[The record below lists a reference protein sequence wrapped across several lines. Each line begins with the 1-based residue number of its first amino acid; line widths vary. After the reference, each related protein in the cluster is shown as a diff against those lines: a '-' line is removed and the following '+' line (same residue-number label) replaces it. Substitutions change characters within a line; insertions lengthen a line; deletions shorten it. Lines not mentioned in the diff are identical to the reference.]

1 MSSCYSDSDCN
12 SSKPYCKYDSELTQ
26 NHCINIDTMATSC
39 VKESDIDSVRN
50 SMEYSS
56 NASSLQDCINF
67 ARSQSCNGGKCDYMV
82 YKDAEETPIDLTSI
96 EAKISCNSLSNNMTD
111 AINNAFTEILRGLCQ
126 NSSSSDKCTINTS
139 NNEFS
144 GLLVSLTNVLKA
156 INGGSCPEYDITYSY
171 KCQNSNKTATKTLK
185 FTDNTINDVTLNL
198 SCPIDNDTSSGAVCL
213 VGSSNPGT
221 TSTTS
226 SDCSY
231 SVYNVPNY
239 YSKNE
244 IKDILANQYQNELQS
259 IEEEMNDAKQ
269 KERRLKAE
277 RLMLEQ
283 QYNGNTDFT
292 MEDAYNM
299 LDQQEADREAAIA
312 EQNQQLYNSFS
323 TKIQQNLDLQQ
334 NDNSKLKNLENEK
347 LVHNDG
353 DLNDL
358 DQKINT
364 ITNKIYKSQKT
375 EELNV
380 KITGFL
386 SLFLGI
392 IFAIAIV
399 VFIFIVIKKT
409 GGKNVSNTINNIANM
424 MNNNNLNY

>member
-1 MSSCYSDSDCN
+1 MSSCNSDSDCN
-12 SSKPYCKYDSELTQ
+12 SNKPYCKYDSELKQ

-39 VKESDIDSVRN
+39 VKKSDIDSIRN

-67 ARSQSCNGGKCDYMV
+67 ARSQTCNGGKCEYMV

-96 EAKISCNSLSNNMTD
+96 EAKLKCGNTTFD
-111 AINNAFTEILRGLCQ
+111 VTEIIKSICLGLAPGDSNTCNI
-126 NSSSSDKCTINTS
+126 NSSNSTIGSSLLAFIPLLASGGC
-139 NNEFS
+139 NEYE
-144 GLLVSLTNVLKA
+144 L
-156 INGGSCPEYDITYSY
+156 EYSY
-171 KCQNSNKTATKTLK
+171 KCQNIDKTATKTIK
-185 FTDNTINDVTLNL
+185 FNAGNVNDVTLNL
-198 SCPIDNDTSSGAVCL
+198 TCPIDDDNTSSGAVCL
-213 VGSSNPGT
+213 VGSSNPGN
-221 TSTTS
+221 TSTSS

-231 SVYNVPNY
+231 PVYNVPNY
-239 YSKNE
+239 YSNNE
-244 IKDILANQYQNELQS
+244 INDILANQYQNELQS
-259 IEEEMNDAKQ
+259 IEEEMNNAKQ

-277 RLMLEQ
+277 RLMLEK

-299 LDQQEADREAAIA
+299 LDQQEADREAVIA

-347 LVHNDG
+347 LVYYDG
-353 DLNDL
+353 NLNDL
-358 DQKINT
+358 DQEINT

-399 VFIFIVIKKT
+399 VFIFIVVKKT
-409 GGKNVSNTINNIANM
+409 GGKNVSNTLNNIANM

>member
-1 MSSCYSDSDCN
+1 MSSCFSDSECN
-12 SSKPYCKYDSELTQ
+12 TDTPYCKFNSELKQ
-26 NHCINIDTMATSC
+26 NQCINIDTMATSC

-50 SMEYSS
+50 SMEFSS
-56 NASSLQDCINF
+56 NVSSLQDCINF

-82 YKDAEETPIDLTSI
+82 YKDAAETPIDLTSI
-96 EAKISCNSLSNNMTD
+96 VAKISCNSISNNMTE
-111 AINNAFTEILRGLCQ
+111 AINNAFTEILKGLCQ
-126 NSSSSDKCTINTS
+126 NSGSSDKCTINTS
-139 NNEFS
+139 NTEFKNS
-144 GLLVSLTNVLKA
+144 VNFLTNFLKT

-171 KCQNSNKTATKTLK
+171 KCESGTQTKTKTLK
-185 FTDNTINDVTLNL
+185 FTDNTINDVSLNL
-198 SCPIDNDTSSGAVCL
+198 TCPINDNTSSGAVCL
-213 VGSSNPGT
+213 VGSSNPGNT
-221 TSTTS
+221 GTSS

-231 SVYNVPNY
+231 PVYNVPNY
-239 YSKNE
+239 YSNNE
-244 IKDILANQYQNELQS
+244 INDMLANQYKNEIQS

-269 KERRLKAE
+269 TERRLKAE
-277 RLMLEQ
+277 KLMVEQ

-299 LDQQEADREAAIA
+299 LDQQEAEREALIA

-353 DLNDL
+353 DLNNL
-358 DQKINT
+358 DQEINT

-392 IFAIAIV
+392 IFLIAIV
-399 VFIFIVIKKT
+399 VFIFIVVKKT